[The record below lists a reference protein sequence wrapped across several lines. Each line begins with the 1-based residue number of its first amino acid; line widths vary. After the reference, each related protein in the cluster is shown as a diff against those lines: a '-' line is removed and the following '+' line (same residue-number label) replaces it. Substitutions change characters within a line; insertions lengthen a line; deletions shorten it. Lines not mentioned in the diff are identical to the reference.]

1 MLFASLGDWD
11 TKSAAPSRIPYEDR
25 RLIAGVLASDPS
37 AQRRFVGRYDRFIHA
52 ILYRHLPGAERQ
64 EREDLG
70 QQVYVLLWDNHC
82 RRLRQWQGA
91 GGTPFSAYLGTI
103 VRHLIADHLRTKAR
117 SLARRM
123 VFAPPLQQDAPLSC
137 DTEEMP
143 ESRQGGA
150 TNDPQAALERKER
163 LSALA
168 AALNEL
174 SERDGYLIRQKHLQE
189 KTYREIA
196 ESLGMTVN
204 HVGVAL
210 SRAEKRLRRYLRRQN
225 TEIFPEILEGTA
237 GSVINP
243 ICLPSPRRDRPATVR
258 KSKAGKRR

>member
-11 TKSAAPSRIPYEDR
+11 IKSAAASRLPSEDR

-103 VRHLIADHLRTKAR
+103 VRHLIADHLRSGARCKAR
-117 SLARRM
+117 RLI
-123 VFAPPLQQDAPLSC
+123 FAPPLRQEARLSDA
-137 DTEEMP
+137 DEMLDA
-143 ESRQGGA
+143 RQGGA
-150 TNDPQAALERKER
+150 ANDPQAALERKER
-163 LSALA
+163 QAALA
-168 AALNEL
+168 AALNKL

-210 SRAEKRLRRYLRRQN
+210 SRAEKRLRRYLRCQN
-225 TEIFPEILEGTA
+225 TDIFPEISERES

-243 ICLPSPRRDRPATVR
+243 VCLPSSSRDRPATVR
-258 KSKAGKRR
+258 KSEAGKRR